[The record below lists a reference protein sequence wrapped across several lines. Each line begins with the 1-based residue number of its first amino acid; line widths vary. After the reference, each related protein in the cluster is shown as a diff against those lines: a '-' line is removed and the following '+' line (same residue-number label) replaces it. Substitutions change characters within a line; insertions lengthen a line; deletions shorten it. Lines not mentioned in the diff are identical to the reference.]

1 MKQKPAKKLHKS
13 SMKLKDGNKMAFI
26 ESGKTPN
33 KDENYEKMK
42 KRMNNM
48 DSSNYVLN
56 MPSDIHK
63 KLKIKTAQE
72 GITIKSILLDALNK
86 YLEK

>member
-1 MKQKPAKKLHKS
+1 
-13 SMKLKDGNKMAFI
+13 MAFI

-33 KDENYEKMK
+33 KDENYIKMK
-42 KRMNNM
+42 KRMENM
-48 DSSNYVLN
+48 DSSNYVLR

-72 GITIKSILLDALNK
+72 GITIKSILLDALDK
-86 YLEK
+86 YLEKK